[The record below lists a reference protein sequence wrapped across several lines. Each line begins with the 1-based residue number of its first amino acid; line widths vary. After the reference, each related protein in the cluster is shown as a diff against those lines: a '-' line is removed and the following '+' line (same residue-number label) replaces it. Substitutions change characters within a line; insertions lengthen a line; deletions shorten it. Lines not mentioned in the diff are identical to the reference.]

1 MRTQKIFQVARE
13 IGVDSKAIIA
23 RCKAE
28 NVPNIDNHLSVVSSD
43 LATNIRRWFSTT
55 ASIAVAGQ
63 PEQPD
68 VGKGKK
74 PGARNTDI

>member
-43 LATNIRRWFSTT
+43 LAANIRRWFSTT
-55 ASIAVAGQ
+55 ASIAVAEQ
-63 PEQPD
+63 PEQPE
-68 VGKGKK
+68 VGNGKK
-74 PGARNTDI
+74 SGARNTDT

>member
-13 IGVDSKAIIA
+13 IGIDSKAIVA

-43 LATNIRRWFSTT
+43 LAANIRRWFSTT
-55 ASIAVAGQ
+55 ASIAVAAQ

-74 PGARNTDI
+74 PRVRNTDT

>member
-13 IGVDSKAIIA
+13 IGIDSKAIIA

-43 LATNIRRWFSTT
+43 LAANIRRWFGTT
-55 ASIAVAGQ
+55 ASIAVAEQ
-63 PEQPD
+63 PEQPE
-68 VGKGKK
+68 VGNGKK
-74 PGARNTDI
+74 PGARNTDT

>member
-13 IGVDSKAIIA
+13 IGIDSKAIIA

-43 LATNIRRWFSTT
+43 LAANMRRWFGTT
-55 ASIAVAGQ
+55 ASMAVAEQ
-63 PEQPD
+63 PEPSD